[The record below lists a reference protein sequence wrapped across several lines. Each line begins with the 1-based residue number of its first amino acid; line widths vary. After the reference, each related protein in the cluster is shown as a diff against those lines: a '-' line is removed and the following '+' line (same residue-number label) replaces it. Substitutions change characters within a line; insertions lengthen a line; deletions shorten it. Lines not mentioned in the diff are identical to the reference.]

1 MSLIKRSIDVKLIDA
16 LKTMPAVALLG
27 PRQVGKTTLARELSK
42 KSLGKDCHYL
52 DLELDSD
59 FAKLSDAEGY
69 LRRFENQLVIIDEVQ
84 LKPNLFKTLRSLIDI
99 RRRAGEKGCQFLLLG
114 SASRDLLQKTSETLA
129 GRIRYLELTPF
140 TVQEIRQAEK
150 KKFNPETV
158 WFRGGFPNSYLAA
171 SDQESWDWRTDFIST
186 YIEKDIP
193 LMGGGVSSAQVR
205 RFMQMIAHYHGQNA
219 NTVEIGKS
227 LGVTHNTTRKYI
239 DALTDFYMLRQ
250 LPAWSGNS
258 KKRLVKSPKIYVR
271 DTGILHRLLNIST
284 FDDVLGHPL
293 CGSSWEGFVIES
305 ILNTLSDRWQSSYY
319 RTTAKMEIDLIL
331 EGPKGQRWAV
341 EIKKSLSPRVSSRF
355 VQEIQ
360 LLEATKSFIIYGG
373 EDRYPAHGDTEVI
386 GLLQFLEEAQK
397 ADA

>member
-1 MSLIKRSIDVKLIDA
+1 MHLINRAIEDKLINA

-27 PRQVGKTTLARELSK
+27 PRQVGKTTLAQELSK
-42 KSLGKDCHYL
+42 KTLGKECHYL

-69 LRRFENQLVIIDEVQ
+69 LKRFENQLVIVDEVQ
-84 LKPNLFKTLRSLIDI
+84 MKPDLFKTLRSLIDI

-114 SASRDLLQKTSETLA
+114 SASRDLLQKSSETLA

-140 TVQEIRQAEK
+140 SVQEIQKAEGNKFNAEK
-150 KKFNPETV
+150 V

-186 YIEKDIP
+186 YVEKDIP
-193 LMGGGVSSAQVR
+193 LMGGGVTSTQVR
-205 RFMQMIAHYHGQNA
+205 RFMQMISHYHGQHA

-227 LGVTHNTTRKYI
+227 LGVSHNTTRKYI
-239 DALTDFYMLRQ
+239 DALTEFYMLRQ

-258 KKRLVKSPKIYVR
+258 KKRLVKSPKVYVR

-284 FDDVLGHPL
+284 FDDLLGHPL

-319 RTTAKMEIDLIL
+319 RTTSKMEIDLIL
-331 EGPKGQRWAV
+331 EGPQGQRWAV
-341 EIKKSLSPRVSSRF
+341 EIKKSLSPRVSGRF
-355 VQEIQ
+355 VQEIE
-360 LLEATKSFIIYGG
+360 LLETTKSFVIYGG
-373 EDRYPAHGDTEVI
+373 KDRYPGLGSTEII
-386 GLLQFLEEAQK
+386 GLVEFLEEIK
-397 ADA
+397 KL